1 VAALPLFFGV
11 ISVFVGPYGDDALIA
26 AAAASGRPAECAH
39 NQRRGLSRGPS
50 VWQLAR
56 VPNLQPY
63 CDLVARAHA
72 QLQASPEKAK
82 ESAAKAEAML
92 AGYAA
97 PEVILG
103 RAELLLGKPDEAAK
117 HFARAE
123 TIDPR
128 SLEDPATMHD
138 MAKSLMRTG
147 KRGEALVVYRALVP
161 RAALLPDNGQR
172 VAVLLEA
179 AHVSMAEAAAR
190 PMRPAAPAAPSA
202 APVETRESLL
212 AEAIA
217 YLREARQVPNTHLTG
232 DVILSL
238 ALTLDR
244 ADRLTQADALLIE
257 VARTGATARPGTP
270 EYLVEA
276 DDKLLIDALALSST
290 DPKAAR
296 GKLEAYLASGSGQGA
311 WNEAAQKRMNK
322 IALPAQRPRKKK

>member
-1 VAALPLFFGV
+1 MAALPLVFGI
-11 ISVFVGPYGDDALIA
+11 ISVFVGPHGDDALIA

-56 VPNLQPY
+56 VPMLQSY

-72 QLQASPEKAK
+72 QLHSSPERAK
-82 ESAAKAEAML
+82 ESAVKADEKL
-92 AGYAA
+92 PGYAA

-103 RAELLLGKPDEAAK
+103 RAELLLGKPEEAAK
-117 HFARAE
+117 HFARARS
-123 TIDPR
+123 IDAR

-138 MAKSLMRTG
+138 MAKALMRTG
-147 KRGEALVVYRALVP
+147 KRAEALVVYRALVP
-161 RAALLPDNGQR
+161 RAALLPDSAQR

-179 AHVSMAEAAAR
+179 AHVSMAEAGAK
-190 PMRPAAPAAPSA
+190 PAVPAPTNPP
-202 APVETRESLL
+202 PVETRETLL

-217 YLREARQVPNTHLTG
+217 YLREARQLPNNHLGG

-244 ADRLTQADALLIE
+244 ADRATQADALLVE

-270 EYLVEA
+270 DYLVAA
-276 DDKLLIDALALSST
+276 DDKLLIDGLALAST

-296 GKLEAYLASGSGQGA
+296 GKLEAYLASPSGQGT
-311 WNEAAQKRMNK
+311 WSEAARRRMHK
-322 IALPAQRPRKKK
+322 LAPPARKKK